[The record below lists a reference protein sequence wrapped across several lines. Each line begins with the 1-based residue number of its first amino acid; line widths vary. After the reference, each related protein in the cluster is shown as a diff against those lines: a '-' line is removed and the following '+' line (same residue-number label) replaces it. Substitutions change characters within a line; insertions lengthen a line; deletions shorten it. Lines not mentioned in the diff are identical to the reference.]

1 MDPKGLLNR
10 KPNSGI
16 YEIVF
21 YYLELNQTWLC
32 RIVGKEKEGVTFFV
46 TPLTIFGLISG

>member
-1 MDPKGLLNR
+1 MDPKGPLNR
-10 KPNSGI
+10 KPNSGV

-21 YYLELNQTWLC
+21 HYQKPGKTLLC

-46 TPLTIFGLISG
+46 TLLTIFGLISE